1 MSVEYKNETYQMY
14 KKKTD
19 DLLATL
25 PSFCTKARNER
36 SMRLTQKSQYDY
48 AYRMSVF
55 LNYLRNNNSY
65 FRNKELKEITIE
77 DLGLITK
84 DDAVEFLEWILTR
97 HINDKK
103 PKENKR
109 ATAIVY
115 MSCIS
120 SYYSLFIQDKLL
132 SYNPFAGIDRE
143 KNHAKDII
151 YMQDSQIDE
160 FLNSVC
166 AGDGLSIKQKAFHDK
181 NSLRDICMCCLL
193 LDTGIR
199 VSELVGLDIDD
210 INFKD
215 CCMYIQ
221 RKGDKPDTIYFSDK
235 MKNILLDYLDFRKEM
250 YPTDDN
256 RAVFVVTVGRYQGE
270 RVSVRCVERT
280 VKKYA
285 MASNIPQSS
294 KITPHKLRST
304 FAMNMLDKTGN
315 IALLKEQLGHESI
328 TTSSLYARAKNTDK
342 QKNRNIS
349 DIL

>member
-1 MSVEYKNETYQMY
+1 
-14 KKKTD
+14 
-19 DLLATL
+19 
-25 PSFCTKARNER
+25 
-36 SMRLTQKSQYDY
+36 
-48 AYRMSVF
+48 
-55 LNYLRNNNSY
+55 
-65 FRNKELKEITIE
+65 
-77 DLGLITK
+77 
-84 DDAVEFLEWILTR
+84 
-97 HINDKK
+97 
-103 PKENKR
+103 
-109 ATAIVY
+109 
-115 MSCIS
+115 
-120 SYYSLFIQDKLL
+120 
-132 SYNPFAGIDRE
+132 
-143 KNHAKDII
+143 
-151 YMQDSQIDE
+151 
-160 FLNSVC
+160 
-166 AGDGLSIKQKAFHDK
+166 
-181 NSLRDICMCCLL
+181 MCCLL

-235 MKNILLDYLDFRKEM
+235 MKNILLDYLEFRKEM

-349 DIL
+349 DILLS

>member
-55 LNYLRNNNSY
+55 LNYLRDNNSY

-103 PKENKR
+103 PKENKL

-221 RKGDKPDTIYFSDK
+221 RKGCLLYTSDAA
-235 MKNILLDYLDFRKEM
+235 DE
-250 YPTDDN
+250 
-256 RAVFVVTVGRYQGE
+256 
-270 RVSVRCVERT
+270 
-280 VKKYA
+280 
-285 MASNIPQSS
+285 
-294 KITPHKLRST
+294 
-304 FAMNMLDKTGN
+304 
-315 IALLKEQLGHESI
+315 
-328 TTSSLYARAKNTDK
+328 
-342 QKNRNIS
+342 
-349 DIL
+349 